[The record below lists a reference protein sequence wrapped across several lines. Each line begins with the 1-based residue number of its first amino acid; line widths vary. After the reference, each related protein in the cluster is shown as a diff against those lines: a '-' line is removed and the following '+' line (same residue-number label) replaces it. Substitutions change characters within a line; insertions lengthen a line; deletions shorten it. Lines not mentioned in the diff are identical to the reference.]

1 MAVRM
6 HSEQARAQTPQQRAR
21 EKGGGGKQAARG
33 SHLIGP
39 SSLDGSRSRNRWCA
53 EWFFV
58 WYDGDGGR
66 SPTSTSAAFP
76 VSQVSTST

>member
-1 MAVRM
+1 M
-6 HSEQARAQTPQQRAR
+6 HNEQACAQTPQQRVR
-21 EKGGGGKQAARG
+21 GPGVVGKQAARG

-53 EWFFV
+53 AWFFV

-66 SPTSTSAAFP
+66 SPASTSAAVP
-76 VSQVSTST
+76 VSQVSTRP